1 FQKALALAPT
11 NANLQFRTSLA
22 LVALG
27 GRAPEAASHLRE
39 AIRLQPGWPPPMN
52 TLAWLLA
59 TSPEPSVRNG
69 AEAVRLATRALELT
83 GGRDPNL
90 LDTMAAAQ
98 AAAGDFGA
106 AAETERHA
114 IALASGSAADSL
126 AAPM

>member
-1 FQKALALAPT
+1 MSIRGSVSSVSTSSARRPGRALARWVPA
-11 NANLQFRTSLA
+11 
-22 LVALG
+22 G
-27 GRAPEAASHLRE
+27 
-39 AIRLQPGWPPPMN
+39 
-52 TLAWLLA
+52 
-59 TSPEPSVRNG
+59 
-69 AEAVRLATRALELT
+69 LT

-126 AAPM
+126 AAPMRERLKLYQRGVAYTESVAVGSGHTR